1 MKNWHKWSLVI
12 LSSALCGV
20 IETSTDTGAHL
31 ADYLRHAIFACLPAI
46 LGLRMT
52 LEKELG
58 IAAKDYVY
66 DWLAATDSVFIKTI
80 KDGSGKYGRILG
92 YVYSDQSM
100 RNCLN
105 DDIIDSGHGEPYY
118 GGKRS
123 A

>member
-1 MKNWHKWSLVI
+1 MRFFYEAKVDRIVDGDTVDFIIDLGFDVFHKARVRLH
-12 LSSALCGV
+12 GV
-20 IETSTDTGAHL
+20 NTPETRTRDL
-31 ADYLRHAIFACLPAI
+31 E
-46 LGLRMT
+46 
-52 LEKELG
+52 EKELG

-100 RNCLN
+100 LKCLN

-118 GGKRS
+118 GGKR
-123 A
+123 